1 MASVPVAEFQ
11 RNPGQ
16 YQDQALREP
25 VFVTHDGQEDL
36 VLLAASEY
44 RRLKRRARQ
53 ALRVEEL
60 SDAELGAL
68 AAAEPPAEAAAFND
82 ELE

>member
-1 MASVPVAEFQ
+1 MASVPAAEFQ
-11 RNPGQ
+11 RNPGP
-16 YQDQALREP
+16 YQDQAQREP
-25 VFVTHDGQEDL
+25 VFVTDSGHEDL
-36 VLLAASEY
+36 VLLTASEY

-60 SDAELGAL
+60 SDAELEAL
-68 AAAEPPAEAAAFND
+68 AAAEPPPEAAAFND